1 MVISVGI
8 AVQMNNAALARD
20 RHARAVAEQK
30 ALELSERSRAASCAF
45 VRRISDAYQEQRKEL
60 SGPGLTI
67 AAAWA
72 DLVKECE

>member
-30 ALELSERSRAASCAF
+30 ALELSQKNRAVSCVF
-45 VRRISDAYQEQRKEL
+45 VKKISDAYQDQKEDL

-72 DLVKECE
+72 DLARECR